1 MVKQVAFWFFN
12 QSVKKF
18 VQTSFLLML
27 LFRLK
32 APFTQQQQQQ
42 QHATRSKSKLVRFML
57 KKLSSISEQLLKHE
71 SGTRKGQEMLLSI
84 EKG

>member
-42 QHATRSKSKLVRFML
+42 QHATRSNSMLVRFML

-71 SGTRKGQEMLLSI
+71 SGTRKGQEMLLYI